1 MIEEVLYR
9 PYIRCNGVLCQIGL
23 GKIIFE
29 FCYHMPLIYNEY
41 SNNIRECVGHYVH
54 VLLTNPPSG
63 MAVLMYPAIQH
74 GERNNVKYIREQN
87 ITTIFQTDTNIF
99 RFRYGTGRPPA
110 LRRAKRFPRRISPIT
125 ATVPICN
132 LYRGRP
138 LSGWKG
144 VVTTKVVAKNG
155 EQEIVLQSN
164 SKTSY
169 YYEGTGEFLEWRE
182 DRVVTPLK
190 TSWEIDITGFFPQ
203 TELIVTGEATSGSP
217 ESEELYRG
225 QINANEHKQTIS
237 LNKLDYE
244 GHIVFDIPQWERK
257 VTLRYTTAALKIHF
271 VDTPEKVEEF
281 LGTPPEEICRKYFG
295 EGWRVVRPE
304 DTEPGGI
311 I

>member
-99 RFRYGTGRPPA
+99 RFRYRTGRPPA

-125 ATVPICN
+125 ATVPMQLIPWTP
-132 LYRGRP
+132 P
-138 LSGWKG
+138 LRLERSRYD
-144 VVTTKVVAKNG
+144 
-155 EQEIVLQSN
+155 QSRCQ
-164 SKTSY
+164 
-169 YYEGTGEFLEWRE
+169 EWRAGN
-182 DRVVTPLK
+182 RPAIQL
-190 TSWEIDITGFFPQ
+190 Q
-203 TELIVTGEATSGSP
+203 
-217 ESEELYRG
+217 
-225 QINANEHKQTIS
+225 
-237 LNKLDYE
+237 NKLL
-244 GHIVFDIPQWERK
+244 
-257 VTLRYTTAALKIHF
+257 LRRNRRVSRVGRGSCRHAA
-271 VDTPEKVEEF
+271 
-281 LGTPPEEICRKYFG
+281 
-295 EGWRVVRPE
+295 
-304 DTEPGGI
+304 
-311 I
+311 